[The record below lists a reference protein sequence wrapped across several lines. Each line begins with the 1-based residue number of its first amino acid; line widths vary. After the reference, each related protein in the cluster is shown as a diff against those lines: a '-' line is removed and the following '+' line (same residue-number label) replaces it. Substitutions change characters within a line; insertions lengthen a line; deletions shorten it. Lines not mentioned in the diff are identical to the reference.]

1 MEGGYSSPLAQE
13 DLFECPLEAGYF
25 VYAQSEEQED
35 DGRIIK
41 RQKGIRK
48 GKFENKNPVIKEGGL
63 YKHSKTTLKKG
74 TFRNFKLYRNALY
87 YSRLKDETEDNLID
101 IIGASIA
108 ERGTKNTS
116 HTFSVITDSRT
127 LILSAESRRE
137 MEDWMRKMRSC
148 AEKRIDKEDLENT
161 QTLSGLHN
169 WCLTTHSRPI
179 FCSKCR
185 DVLPGNN
192 YRGVVC
198 EVCGIKAHQAC
209 GNGVTQA
216 CKWTTKQSMERD
228 GVKVSDKSAKQPHQW
243 LEGNL
248 PNNSKCMICNK
259 SCGSKKS
266 LQDWTCIWCRLCC
279 HDSCKAKVI
288 NQCDLGKH
296 SALIMPAGAAGE
308 VTSDLNWKITSFN
321 FNPFLAFVNSRS
333 GDNQGVKFV
342 RRLRSLLNPLQVI
355 DLGVTTPEPALEVYK
370 ECERFQIMA
379 CGGDGTIGWIL
390 QCLDKFSLHKK
401 ASTLV
406 VPLGTGNDL
415 SRVLGWGAAC
425 NDDAKLDGILEEVTK
440 CKIRQLDRWSV
451 SQCPLVI
458 STLILRER
466 TQAMD
471 RMCSPEPRR
480 KIMVQGDK
488 KASEDYNKQIST
500 DTHLNDRRR
509 SSTGE
514 TDIVQSNILLSL
526 KRAISLPNVNDIHL
540 SPTAGGHVTY
550 AFEDSAVFCDEE
562 FNDKFDEGEFTSS
575 VPTFLSSLSLPKG
588 EKEKEQNL
596 EETLSSLLTQLCY
609 DLIQDYPIAN
619 KLDSGSACNLCIVLK
634 GWTISFL
641 EMMRKHM
648 PKHEV
653 EASLVANKANS
664 LLTDL
669 QMLINSINKVS
680 AKGAKYHIP
689 ESEALI
695 RCSCYVL
702 IAHNVSFGHFKGE
715 DKFQFTSLIMGL
727 LLNASQ
733 ANDVK
738 GFTAVME
745 KKFKDFDKE
754 VSTPSHDSIKRKLS
768 IQELDDITTMNNY
781 IGIGLDAK
789 IALDFHNLREE
800 HPEQCKTRA
809 QNKMW
814 YGVFTGRQ
822 MVSKE
827 FKNLSQRLTLECDG
841 EIIDLPQLQG
851 IVLLNIPSY
860 MAGTNFWGTY
870 KESGSFS
877 APSFDDKKL
886 EVIAVMGTTHMAESK
901 MFGVQRHRLA
911 QAESI
916 KLTIHKGR
924 KLPVQVDGEAWLQDP
939 GVIIVRHKN
948 KARMLVSN
956 KKKSF
961 NSNFSDPQLISRSF
975 TNSGEF
981 QGSDKKPSNAMIS
994 ELVEAVER
1002 LLETIKNLIQ
1012 SKKASFQESVDKD
1025 LIQVYQEKSYK
1036 FLQAYGPDGQVMVQ
1050 GMHRVQGE
1058 LISSA
1063 KSLAKET
1070 MLYLALSDIG
1080 EEMRK
1085 LTQEAL
1091 DPVIKQLKILIN

>member
-1 MEGGYSSPLAQE
+1 MNINYCS
-13 DLFECPLEAGYF
+13 FECPLEPSDF
-25 VYAQSEEQED
+25 LTEQTDDHED
-35 DGRIIK
+35 TGRIMK

-74 TFRNFKLYRNALY
+74 TYRNFKLFRNALY
-87 YSRLKDETEDNLID
+87 YSRLKEETEDNLID
-101 IIGASIA
+101 IIGANIA

-116 HTFSVITDSRT
+116 HTFSVITDTRT
-127 LILSAESRRE
+127 LILSAESRRD

-148 AEKRIDKEDLENT
+148 AEKRIDTEDLDNT

-169 WCLTTHSRPI
+169 WCLATHSRPI
-179 FCSKCR
+179 FCSKCGG
-185 DVLPGNN
+185 VLPGNN
-192 YRGVVC
+192 YKGVSC

-228 GVKVSDKSAKQPHQW
+228 GVKVSEKSVHQPHQW

-248 PNNSKCMICNK
+248 PNNSKCLICNK

-266 LQDWTCIWCRLCC
+266 LQDWSCIWCRLCC
-279 HDSCKAKVI
+279 HDGCKSKVI
-288 NQCDLGKH
+288 DCCDLGKH
-296 SALIMPAGAAGE
+296 NKLILPARAAGE
-308 VTSDLNWKITSFN
+308 VTSDLNWKIIDSSFN

-355 DLGVTTPEPALEVYK
+355 DLGVTTPGPALEVYK

-390 QCLDKFSLHKK
+390 QCLDKFNLHKK

-425 NDDAKLDGILEEVTK
+425 NDDAKLDGILEDVTK
-440 CKIRQLDRWSV
+440 CTIRQLDRWSV
-451 SQCPLVI
+451 SQGPLVI
-458 STLILRER
+458 STMISRGR
-466 TQAMD
+466 TRAVGS
-471 RMCSPEPRR
+471 SPKPGR
-480 KIMVQGDK
+480 KLMVQEDKKEKTDSKLDNSGDK
-488 KASEDYNKQIST
+488 HI
-500 DTHLNDRRR
+500 RRR

-514 TDIVQSNILLSL
+514 SEAISANEFLSI
-526 KRAISLPNVNDIHL
+526 KRAFSLPDVHDIDIQQ
-540 SPTAGGHVTY
+540 PTTDGHITY
-550 AFEDSAVFCDEE
+550 AFEDSEVFGGDVE
-562 FNDKFDEGEFTSS
+562 FNDKFDDEEITST
-575 VPTFLSSLSLPKG
+575 VQKSSLFQ
-588 EKEKEQNL
+588 KEKEPNIDEELANL
-596 EETLSSLLTQLCY
+596 VKQLCV
-609 DLIQDYPIAN
+609 DLVKGYPIAN
-619 KLDSGSACNLCIVLK
+619 KMDLGAASKLCNSLK
-634 GWTISFL
+634 GWTVSFL
-641 EMMRKHM
+641 DTMKKHM
-648 PKHEV
+648 QRHEV
-653 EASLVANKANS
+653 EASLIANKANV
-664 LLTDL
+664 LLADL
-669 QMLINSINKVS
+669 QMLINSICKVS
-680 AKGAKYHIP
+680 TKKSKYYIP

-695 RCSCYVL
+695 RNSCYLLV
-702 IAHNVSFGHFKGE
+702 AHNVNVTHLEGDAKS
-715 DKFQFTSLIMGL
+715 QFMSLIMGL
-727 LLNASQ
+727 LLHASQ

-738 GFTAVME
+738 GFTAMME
-745 KKFKDFDKE
+745 KKFKEFDYE
-754 VSTPSHDSIKRKLS
+754 ASTSSFNPTKRRLTN
-768 IQELDDITTMNNY
+768 QEFSDITTMNNY

-827 FKNLSQRLTLECDG
+827 FKNLSRRLTLECDG
-841 EIIDLPQLQG
+841 EKIELPQLQG

-860 MAGTNFWGTY
+860 MAGTNFWGTD
-870 KESGSFS
+870 KECGSFR

-901 MFGVQRHRLA
+901 MFGVQRYRLA

-916 KLTIHKGR
+916 KVTIHKGR

-939 GVIIVRHKN
+939 GVIIVRYKN
-948 KARMLVSN
+948 KARMLVHN
-956 KKKSF
+956 KKTVD
-961 NSNFSDPQLISRSF
+961 SNLSNPQLIVRSF
-975 TNSGEF
+975 TSSDEF
-981 QGSDKKPSNAMIS
+981 PSSLKKSSSAMIS
-994 ELVEAVER
+994 DLVEAVER
-1002 LLETIKNLIQ
+1002 LLENIKTLIQ
-1012 SKKASFQESVDKD
+1012 SKKARFQESLDKD
-1025 LIQVYQEKSYK
+1025 LIHVYQEKSYT
-1036 FLQAYGPDGQVMVQ
+1036 FLQAYGPDGQVMIQ
-1050 GMHRVQGE
+1050 GINRVQGE

-1070 MLYLALSDIG
+1070 MLYLALSDTG
-1080 EEMRK
+1080 EEMRG
-1085 LTQEAL
+1085 LVQEAL
-1091 DPVIKQLKILIN
+1091 DPVIKQLKLLMN

>member
-1 MEGGYSSPLAQE
+1 MIDSSSPLYPG
-13 DLFECPLEAGYF
+13 DHFECPIG
-25 VYAQSEEQED
+25 QSDFGCEIDDQED
-35 DGRIIK
+35 SGRGMR
-41 RQKGIRK
+41 RQRGIRK

-74 TFRNFKLYRNALY
+74 TYRNFKLYKNALY
-87 YSRLKDETEDNLID
+87 YSRLKEETEDNLID

-108 ERGTKNTS
+108 ERGTRNTS
-116 HTFSVITDSRT
+116 HTFSVTTDSRT
-127 LILSAESRRE
+127 LFLSAESRRD
-137 MEDWMRKMRSC
+137 MEDWMRKIRSC
-148 AEKRIDKEDLENT
+148 AEKRIDKEDLYNT

-169 WCLTTHSRPI
+169 WCLATHSRPI

-185 DVLPGNN
+185 EVLPGNN
-192 YRGVVC
+192 YRGVTC

-209 GNGVTQA
+209 GSGVTQA

-228 GVKVSDKSAKQPHQW
+228 GVKLYDKSLHQPHQW

-248 PNNSKCMICNK
+248 PSNSKCLICTK

-266 LQDWTCIWCRLCC
+266 LQDWSCIWCRLCC
-279 HDSCKAKVI
+279 HDACKSKAI
-288 NQCDLGKH
+288 EHCDLGKNKK
-296 SALIMPAGAAGE
+296 LILPAQAAGE
-308 VTSDLNWKITSFN
+308 VTSYLNWKIIDSSFN

-390 QCLDKFSLHKK
+390 QCLDKFNLHKK

-425 NDDAKLDGILEEVTK
+425 NDDAKLEGILEDVPK
-440 CKIRQLDRWSV
+440 CTIRQLDRWSV
-451 SQCPLVI
+451 AQCSLI
-458 STLILRER
+458 MSTMSIRKR
-466 TQAMD
+466 ARAKAMES
-471 RMCSPEPRR
+471 SPKPSR
-480 KIMVQGDK
+480 KLMVQEDK
-488 KASEDYNKQIST
+488 KEKAKVIREIT
-500 DTHLNDRRR
+500 TEGRTPERRR

-514 TDIVQSNILLSL
+514 SDQTSANEFLSI
-526 KRAISLPNVNDIHL
+526 KRAMSLPNITDIEL
-540 SPTAGGHVTY
+540 PSSTGHVTY
-550 AFEDSAVFCDEE
+550 AFEETLQFGDVE
-562 FNDKFDEGEFTSS
+562 FSDKFDDGEFTGT
-575 VPTFLSSLSLPKG
+575 VPTMLISSLSQPKG
-588 EKEKEQNL
+588 EKEKVLQIAEVL
-596 EETLSSLLTQLCY
+596 ASLLEQLCS
-609 DLIQDYPIAN
+609 DLVKGYPVVNKMDLGIAS
-619 KLDSGSACNLCIVLK
+619 KVCNSLK
-634 GWTISFL
+634 DWTISFL
-641 EMMRKHM
+641 ETMRKHM
-648 PKHEV
+648 QKHEV
-653 EASLVANKANS
+653 EASLVANKAN
-664 LLTDL
+664 LLLADL
-669 QMLINSINKVS
+669 QMVINSISKVS
-680 AKGAKYHIP
+680 PKKSKYYIP
-689 ESEALI
+689 ESEVLV
-695 RCSCYVL
+695 RCSCCLLVV
-702 IAHNVSFGHFKGE
+702 HNTNLTHLEGDAKS
-715 DKFQFTSLIMGL
+715 QFTSLVMGL

-733 ANDVK
+733 ANEIK
-738 GFTAVME
+738 RFTTTME
-745 KKFKDFDKE
+745 KKFKEFDYEASNLDFNE
-754 VSTPSHDSIKRKLS
+754 LTKRKSS
-768 IQELDDITTMNNY
+768 IQEFKDITTMNNY

-841 EIIDLPQLQG
+841 EVIELPQLQG

-860 MAGTNFWGTY
+860 MAGTNFWGTD
-870 KESGSFS
+870 KESGAFQ

-911 QAESI
+911 QAETV

-939 GVIIVRHKN
+939 GVIVVRHKN
-948 KARMLVSN
+948 KARMLVYN
-956 KKKSF
+956 KKKSI
-961 NSNFSDPQLISRSF
+961 NSNLSDPQLIERNFSI
-975 TNSGEF
+975 SGEF
-981 QGSDKKPSNAMIS
+981 HNRPSNQKVS

-1002 LLETIKNLIQ
+1002 LLETIKSLIQ
-1012 SKKASFQESVDKD
+1012 SKKAEFQKSVDKE
-1025 LIQVYQEKSYK
+1025 LIQAHQENSYK

-1050 GMHRVQGE
+1050 GMHQVKAE

-1070 MLYLALSDIG
+1070 MLYLALSDTG
-1080 EEMRK
+1080 EEMKRMMR
-1085 LTQEAL
+1085 EAL
-1091 DPVIKQLKILIN
+1091 DPVIKQLKTLMN